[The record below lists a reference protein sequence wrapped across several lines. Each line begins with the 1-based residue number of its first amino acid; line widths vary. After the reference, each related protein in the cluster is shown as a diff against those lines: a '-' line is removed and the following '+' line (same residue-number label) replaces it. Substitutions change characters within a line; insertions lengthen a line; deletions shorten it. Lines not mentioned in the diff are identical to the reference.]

1 MLYSLLLIYIYIHV
15 QVLETNINHIL
26 TSITE
31 QNKLHE
37 ASMKSVSN
45 LDMGR
50 GTSTTTAITSAT
62 QSASNFGGMLF
73 TSITDRLRS

>member
-1 MLYSLLLIYIYIHV
+1 
-15 QVLETNINHIL
+15 
-26 TSITE
+26 
-31 QNKLHE
+31 
-37 ASMKSVSN
+37 MKSVSN

>member
-1 MLYSLLLIYIYIHV
+1 MTLF
-15 QVLETNINHIL
+15 T
-26 TSITE
+26 
-31 QNKLHE
+31 LHE

-50 GTSTTTAITSAT
+50 GTSTTTTVITSAT

-73 TSITDRLRS
+73 TSITDRLMS